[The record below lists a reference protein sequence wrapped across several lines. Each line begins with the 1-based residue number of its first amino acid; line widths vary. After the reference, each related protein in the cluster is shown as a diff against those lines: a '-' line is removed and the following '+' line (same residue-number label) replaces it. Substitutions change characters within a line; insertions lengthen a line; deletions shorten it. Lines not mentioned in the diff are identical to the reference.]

1 MDLLGGNL
9 ENEDGDLLG
18 GNPITPSLADSL
30 GRLLY
35 RAPQPRRLL
44 YRVNPDEPKPAQ
56 NKPENVAPGDQTMLR
71 AHLSGAKSSRDRQN
85 RSSALRPDLPPTAP
99 VTPVTAQPAQRVEWA
114 ANKDAGRLHEDTLF
128 GGVTP
133 VPTAGR
139 SQRVRKQAVQY
150 TDHDTDTGA
159 STRKRKGAGAFDS
172 VDVVADILA
181 SLSDPAAVQDARST
195 A

>member
-1 MDLLGGNL
+1 MYS
-9 ENEDGDLLG
+9 
-18 GNPITPSLADSL
+18 T
-30 GRLLY
+30 
-35 RAPQPRRLL
+35 
-44 YRVNPDEPKPAQ
+44 
-56 NKPENVAPGDQTMLR
+56 
-71 AHLSGAKSSRDRQN
+71 HLSAAKSSRDRQN
-85 RSSALRPDLPPTAP
+85 RSSTRASALWPDLPPVAP
-99 VTPVTAQPAQRVEWA
+99 VTAPPAQRVEWA

-181 SLSDPAAVQDARST
+181 SLSDPAAVQDA
-195 A
+195 